1 MQIKVCSLLWL
12 KAFSADTCM
21 KNTRGDATLQP
32 IKRKPEEEVVYWQPL
47 TRCEVH
53 AMPFVLEMTEK

>member
-1 MQIKVCSLLWL
+1 
-12 KAFSADTCM
+12 M
-21 KNTRGDATLQP
+21 KNTRGDDTLQP

-53 AMPFVLEMTEK
+53 TMPFVLEMTEK